1 VKLITLATSSPNSPL
16 GLIWKH
22 AFEQG
27 LQEGFK
33 RGAAFFK
40 DMDVKQAFCEG
51 ADQGQIVGIL
61 AERGEW
67 EIEGHGQWC
76 FDKLLTCVLCD
87 AGFCDVHVKLDA
99 AVQVDSVGPPP
110 PPSIDVAIQVEA
122 TQSVH
127 SSASQTDP
135 PPLFI
140 DAKAQ
145 VQPISKPITTTATI
159 VAPSSFDWSED
170 AVSIPVTPI
179 FPKSQPICDLSAL
192 RTSNPNPFSSL
203 AHQNRHSQLPLDNCD
218 IYGSWPPFQPCQAPP
233 HLPVSQSTTHQQF
246 IPISVP
252 IAPVPSIL
260 ALDWES
266 DPCLSDLSQALK
278 ALGWIHQ

>member
-1 VKLITLATSSPNSPL
+1 MK
-16 GLIWKH
+16 W
-22 AFEQG
+22 AFH
-27 LQEGFK
+27 
-33 RGAAFFK
+33 
-40 DMDVKQAFCEG
+40 EG

-76 FDKLLTCVLCD
+76 FDKLLTCILCD

-99 AVQVDSVGPPP
+99 AVQVDSIGPPP

-140 DAKAQ
+140 DAEAQ
-145 VQPISKPITTTATI
+145 AQPISKPITTTATI
-159 VAPSSFDWSED
+159 VAPLSFDWSED
-170 AVSIPVTPI
+170 AASISIIPI
-179 FPKSQPICDLSAL
+179 FPKSQPSRDLSAL
-192 RTSNPNPFSSL
+192 CTSNPNPFSSL
-203 AHQNRHSQLPLDNCD
+203 ACWNCCSRLPLDHCD
-218 IYGSWPPFQPCQAPP
+218 ISGSWPLFRPRQAPP
-233 HLPVSQSTTHQQF
+233 HLPVSQSTTHRQF

-252 IAPVPSIL
+252 TAPVPSIL

-266 DPCLSDLSQALK
+266 DPHLSDLS
-278 ALGWIHQ
+278 